1 MRARDAR
8 LYALL
13 FAAALALRIALRID
27 HDEDLDALRFRLG
40 VERFD
45 VAALRPHAPFYPVFV
60 AAAKLVAA
68 LGTSPR
74 GALAAV
80 SAVGGAALVVLTALL
95 AREVAGRRAAL
106 VAGALALASPCLWL
120 ASEKLLSDATGAAAF
135 TLGLVLAARARR
147 LPAQAGP
154 LRTAALVVLGVGL
167 GVRLSYFPIALA
179 CLVVIARA
187 EGGGRAWAARARD
200 LATGI
205 VVWLVPLVVVAGP
218 RALVAA
224 SLAQGEG
231 HFTRWGGSA
240 ITVPS
245 PSARLLGAA
254 WGLWANVL
262 GGAWIDAPPWR
273 WIGAPILVLLL
284 AIAATRLRAAA
295 ARQPEIALAAA
306 AYVAWAMLG
315 QNIAYKPRHWL
326 PLAPMLVVAL
336 AAGEGAL
343 ARRRP
348 GLAPALAGI
357 LGAQW
362 LADGAVLAAAHRA
375 PSPAAAAVAWLAAEG
390 GGRVVVTGDL
400 GPMLAE
406 GAKGLRLV
414 GVAEGAAMLAEGAPS
429 LLATSEALPAL
440 RGDRI
445 AFRVVF
451 ARPRSRYV
459 DALWNELAVVEVTR
473 AAGGA
478 ARGEPRP

>member
-1 MRARDAR
+1 MRGRDAR
-8 LYALL
+8 LLALL
-13 FAAALALRIALRID
+13 FTAALALRLALRID

-45 VAALRPHAPFYPVFV
+45 AAALRPHAPFYPVFI
-60 AAAKLVAA
+60 AAAKLVTA
-68 LGTSPR
+68 LGPSPR
-74 GALAAV
+74 GALAIV
-80 SAVGGAALVVLTALL
+80 SAVSGAALVVLTALL
-95 AREVAGRRAAL
+95 AREVVDRHGRRAAV
-106 VAGALALASPCLWL
+106 VAGGLALASPCLWL
-120 ASEKLLSDATGAAAF
+120 ASEKLLSDVTGAAAF

-147 LPAQAGP
+147 LPAQAGL
-154 LRTAALVVLGVGL
+154 LRTAALVVLGVAL

-179 CLVVIARA
+179 CLAVIARA

-200 LATGI
+200 LAAGI
-205 VVWLVPLVVVAGP
+205 ALWLVPLIVVAGP

-224 SLAQGEG
+224 SLTQGEG

-245 PSARLLGAA
+245 PTARLSGAA
-254 WGLWANVL
+254 WGLWANLL

-273 WIGAPILVLLL
+273 WLAAPILVILL
-284 AIAATRLRAAA
+284 ALAATRLRAAA

-326 PLAPMLVVAL
+326 PLAPMFVVAL
-336 AAGEGAL
+336 AAGEGML

-348 GLAPALAGI
+348 ALAPVLAGI
-357 LGAQW
+357 LGALW
-362 LADGAVLAAAHRA
+362 FADGAVLAAAHRA

-390 GGRVVVTGDL
+390 SGRVVVTADL
-400 GPMLAE
+400 GPMIAA
-406 GAKGLRLV
+406 GAPGRRTV
-414 GVAEGAAMLAEGAPS
+414 GVAEGAEILAAGTPGV
-429 LLATSEALPAL
+429 LVTSEALPAL
-440 RGDRI
+440 QREG
-445 AFRVVF
+445 AAVRVVF

-473 AAGGA
+473 
-478 ARGEPRP
+478 